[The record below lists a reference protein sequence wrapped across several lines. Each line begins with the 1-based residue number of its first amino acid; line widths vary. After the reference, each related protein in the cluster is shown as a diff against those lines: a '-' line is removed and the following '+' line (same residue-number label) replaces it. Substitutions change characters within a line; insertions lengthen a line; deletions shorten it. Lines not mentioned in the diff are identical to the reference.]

1 MRERKREKERERK
14 EESERG
20 REAKEGAKTD
30 ITIADSVAGKSPV
43 QKETTFTI
51 KKEPCRL
58 KARRGLC
65 IKSSRQQKETVGSK
79 RPAGRKRKQEPR
91 APPHLAYTQ
100 EIEFGLLTVYHANVS
115 RQGPAK

>member
-1 MRERKREKERERK
+1 MLSARISIYMHTHLLDTCACIKHKRIDTRHIQTNRDRKRGKEREREREREEERERERERVRK

-51 KKEPCRL
+51 
-58 KARRGLC
+58 
-65 IKSSRQQKETVGSK
+65 
-79 RPAGRKRKQEPR
+79 
-91 APPHLAYTQ
+91 
-100 EIEFGLLTVYHANVS
+100 
-115 RQGPAK
+115 